1 MARAETARPS
11 RLPAFLAAFEVRNFR
26 LIWTGAFLSS
36 IGTWIQDVALS
47 WVIHTEFKNPAY
59 LGWRQFASELPLVTF
74 MLLGGVLADRFNKK
88 SILMAS
94 QFIQLGMALVLAG
107 LYFTAHLSIWAV
119 VLVGF
124 ITGLAQSQSA
134 PTYQAFLT
142 SIVPRDVIPRAVA
155 MNSLQ
160 FNLSRSIGPP
170 IAAVLLVALGAAWCF
185 FINALSFLAVVAALL
200 LIRIE
205 ASAPSVRA
213 PLGVASSLKEGFAYV
228 RRSPEIALIVGL
240 AGALSFFVFPL
251 TTFLPVVADEV
262 MGSGAAGYSMLLTAI
277 GLGAIVGA
285 IGTAHRGKFSGRGT
299 FVLTCF
305 IVGPLFAAAAVLCG
319 RQWLATILLFLYG
332 IIQVSGSST
341 MNGLV
346 QELAPD
352 DMRGRIVSLFGLT
365 FRGGSPLGAL
375 VIGYSIAAFGPAAA
389 ISASL
394 IGMSVVCA
402 ALLYASPRF
411 RRI

>member
-1 MARAETARPS
+1 M
-11 RLPAFLAAFEVRNFR
+11 RNFR

-74 MLLGGVLADRFNKK
+74 MLLGGVLADRVNKK
-88 SILMAS
+88 TILMAS
-94 QFIQLGMALVLAG
+94 QFIQLTLALVLAA
-107 LYFTAHLSIWAV
+107 LYFTRHLSIGSV
-119 VLVGF
+119 VIVGF

-142 SIVPRDVIPRAVA
+142 SIVPKDVIPRAVA

-170 IAAVLLVALGAAWCF
+170 IAAALLVALGAAWCF
-185 FINALSFLAVVAALL
+185 VINAFSFVAVVVALL
-200 LIRIE
+200 LIRIP
-205 ASAPSVRA
+205 ALVGSPKAHQ
-213 PLGVASSLKEGFAYV
+213 GVASSLKEGLAYV
-228 RRSPEIALIVGL
+228 RKAPDIAMIVGL

-262 MGSGAAGYSMLLTAI
+262 LGSGAGGYSMLLSAI

-285 IGTAHRGKFSGRGT
+285 IGTAHRGRFAGRGR

-305 IVGPLFAAAAVLCG
+305 TVGPLAAAGAVLCG
-319 RQWLATILLFLYG
+319 KQWLATALLFVYG
-332 IIQVSGSST
+332 VIQVSGSST
-341 MNGLV
+341 LNGLV
-346 QELAPD
+346 QELAPEE
-352 DMRGRIVSLFGLT
+352 MRGRILALFGFT

-375 VIGYSIAAFGPAAA
+375 MLGYSVTAFGPAAA

-394 IGMSVVCA
+394 VCMSALCA
-402 ALLYASPRF
+402 TLLYRSPRF
-411 RRI
+411 RGL

>member
-1 MARAETARPS
+1 M
-11 RLPAFLAAFEVRNFR
+11 
-26 LIWTGAFLSS
+26 
-36 IGTWIQDVALS
+36 S

-59 LGWRQFASELPLVTF
+59 LGWRQFASELPLVAF

-88 SILMAS
+88 TILMAS
-94 QFIQLGMALVLAG
+94 QVVQLTLALVLAG
-107 LYFTAHLSIWAV
+107 LYYTGHLSIWAV
-119 VLVGF
+119 VVVGF

-170 IAAVLLVALGAAWCF
+170 IAAALLVGLGAAWCF
-185 FINALSFLAVVAALL
+185 AINAFSFLAIMVSLMM
-200 LIRIE
+200 IRI
-205 ASAPSVRA
+205 
-213 PLGVASSLKEGFAYV
+213 PLAAANPRPPQGVAHSLKEGLAYV
-228 RRSPEIALIVGL
+228 RRSPDISMIVGL

-262 MGSGAAGYSMLLTAI
+262 LGSGAGGYSMLLSGI

-285 IGTAHRGKFSGRGT
+285 IGTAHRGRFEKRGK
-299 FVLTCF
+299 FVLICF
-305 IVGPLFAAAAVLCG
+305 IAGPLLAAAAVLCG
-319 RQWLATILLFLYG
+319 NQWMATVLLFGYG
-332 IIQVSGSST
+332 VVQVSGSST
-341 MNGLV
+341 LNGLV
-346 QELAPD
+346 QELAPEE
-352 DMRGRIVSLFGLT
+352 MRGRIVALFGFT

-375 VIGYSIAAFGPAAA
+375 LLGYSVIWFGPAVA

-394 IGMSVVCA
+394 IGMSLLCA
-402 ALLYASPRF
+402 AILYHSPRF
-411 RRI
+411 REL

>member
-1 MARAETARPS
+1 
-11 RLPAFLAAFEVRNFR
+11 VRNFR

-59 LGWRQFASELPLVTF
+59 LGWRQFASETPLVAF
-74 MLLGGVLADRFNKK
+74 MLLGGVLADRINKK
-88 SILMAS
+88 AILMAS
-94 QFIQLGMALVLAG
+94 QIIQLSLALVLAA
-107 LYFTAHLSIWAV
+107 LYFTHHLSIWSV
-119 VLVGF
+119 VAVGF

-142 SIVPRDVIPRAVA
+142 SIVPRDLIPRAVA

-170 IAAVLLVALGAAWCF
+170 IAAALLVALGAAWCF
-185 FINALSFLAVVAALL
+185 VINAFSFVAVVVALI
-200 LIRIE
+200 LIRIPMS
-205 ASAPSVRA
+205 ASPPKAGQ
-213 PLGVASSLKEGFAYV
+213 GVASSLKEGFAYV
-228 RRSPEIALIVGL
+228 RKAPDIAMIVML

-262 MGSGAAGYSMLLTAI
+262 LGSGASGYSMLLSGI

-285 IGTAHRGKFSGRGT
+285 IGTAHRGRFAGRGG

-305 IVGPLFAAAAVLCG
+305 SVGPLLAASAVLCG
-319 RQWLATILLFLYG
+319 RQWLATALLFGYG
-332 IIQVSGSST
+332 VVQTSGSST
-341 MNGLV
+341 LNGLV
-346 QELAPD
+346 QELAPEE
-352 DMRGRIVSLFGLT
+352 MRGRIVSLFGFT

-375 VIGYSIAAFGPAAA
+375 LLGYSVHAFGPAIAL
-389 ISASL
+389 SASL
-394 IGMSVVCA
+394 AAMSFLSA
-402 ALLYASPRF
+402 TLLYRSRHF
-411 RRI
+411 RAL

>member
-1 MARAETARPS
+1 MAQAETARPS

-26 LIWTGAFLSS
+26 LLWTGAFLSS

-94 QFIQLGMALVLAG
+94 QFVQLTMALVLAA
-107 LYFTAHLSIWAV
+107 LYFTGHLSIWAV
-119 VLVGF
+119 VVVGF

-170 IAAVLLVALGAAWCF
+170 IAAILLVAFGAAWCF

-200 LIRIE
+200 LIRID
-205 ASAPSVRA
+205 AAAPSVRA
-213 PLGVASSLKEGFAYV
+213 PQGVASSLREGFAYV
-228 RRSPEIALIVGL
+228 RKSPEIALIVGL

-262 MGSGAAGYSMLLTAI
+262 LGSGAQGYSLLLSAI

-285 IGTAHRGKFSGRGT
+285 IGTAHRGKFKDRGK
-299 FVLTCF
+299 FVLACF
-305 IVGPLFAAAAVLCG
+305 IAGPLFAAGAVLCG
-319 RQWLATILLFLYG
+319 RQWLAMILLFLYG

-352 DMRGRIVSLFGLT
+352 DMRGRIVALFGLT

-375 VIGYSIAAFGPAAA
+375 VIGYAVTAFGPAVAL
-389 ISASL
+389 SASL
-394 IGMSVVCA
+394 LGMSVVCA
-402 ALLYASPRF
+402 GLLYASPRF

>member
-1 MARAETARPS
+1 
-11 RLPAFLAAFEVRNFR
+11 VRNFR

-74 MLLGGVLADRFNKK
+74 MLIGGVLADRFNKK
-88 SILMAS
+88 SILLAS
-94 QFIQLGMALVLAG
+94 QLVQMALALVLAL
-107 LYFTAHLSIWAV
+107 LYFTGHLSIWAV
-119 VLVGF
+119 VIVGF

-142 SIVPRDVIPRAVA
+142 SVVPRDVIPRAVA

-170 IAAVLLVALGAAWCF
+170 IAAAVLVTLGAAWCF
-185 FINALSFLAVVAALL
+185 AINAFSFVAIVVALL
-200 LIRIE
+200 MIRLPAT
-205 ASAPSVRA
+205 ASSPATSQ
-213 PLGVASSLKEGFAYV
+213 GVASSLKEGLAYV
-228 RRSPEIALIVGL
+228 RKSPDIAMIVWL

-262 MGSGAAGYSMLLTAI
+262 LGTGAGGYSMLLSAI

-285 IGTAHRGKFSGRGT
+285 IGTAHRGRFEGRGR
-299 FVLTCF
+299 FVLLCF
-305 IVGPLFAAAAVLCG
+305 MVGPLLAAGAVLCG
-319 RQWLATILLFLYG
+319 NQWLATILMFGYG
-332 IIQVSGSST
+332 IVQVSGSST
-341 MNGLV
+341 LNGLV
-346 QELAPD
+346 QELAPEE
-352 DMRGRIVSLFGLT
+352 MRGRIVALFGLT

-375 VIGYSIAAFGPAAA
+375 LLGYSITWLGPAVAL
-389 ISASL
+389 SASL
-394 IGMSVVCA
+394 LGMSLLCG
-402 ALLYASPRF
+402 ALLYRSPRF
-411 RRI
+411 RAL

>member
-1 MARAETARPS
+1 MRPL
-11 RLPAFLAAFEVRNFR
+11 RLPVFLAAFEVPNFR
-26 LIWTGAFLSS
+26 LLWTGAFFSS

-47 WVIHTEFKNPAY
+47 WVIHTELRNPAY

-88 SILMAS
+88 TILMAS
-94 QFIQLGMALVLAG
+94 QLVQLAMALVLAA
-107 LYFTAHLSIWAV
+107 LYFSGRLSIWAV
-119 VLVGF
+119 VIVGF

-185 FINALSFLAVVAALL
+185 VINAFSFVAVLVALV
-200 LIRIE
+200 LIRLP
-205 ASAPSVRA
+205 AVSVGTKAPQ
-213 PLGVASSLKEGFAYV
+213 GVASSLKEGFAYV
-228 RRSPEIALIVGL
+228 RTSPEIALIVGL

-262 MGSGAAGYSMLLTAI
+262 LGSGARGYSVLLSAI

-285 IGTAHRGKFSGRGT
+285 LGTAHRGRVEGRGR
-299 FVLTCF
+299 FVLICF
-305 IVGPLFAAAAVLCG
+305 TVGPLMAAFAVLCG
-319 RQWLATILLFLYG
+319 RLWLASILLFLYG
-332 IIQVSGSST
+332 VLQVSGSST
-341 MNGLV
+341 LNGLV
-346 QELAPD
+346 QELAPEE
-352 DMRGRIVSLFGLT
+352 MRGRIVALFGLT

-375 VIGYSIAAFGPAAA
+375 VLGYLVTAYGPAFAL
-389 ISASL
+389 SASL
-394 IGMSVVCA
+394 VAMSLLCA
-402 ALLYASPRF
+402 TLLYISPRF

>member
-1 MARAETARPS
+1 M
-11 RLPAFLAAFEVRNFR
+11 
-26 LIWTGAFLSS
+26 
-36 IGTWIQDVALS
+36 S

-59 LGWRQFASELPLVTF
+59 LGWRQFASELPLVAF

-94 QFIQLGMALVLAG
+94 QIVQLTLALVLAS
-107 LYFTAHLSIWAV
+107 LYFTGHLSIWAV
-119 VLVGF
+119 VTVGF

-142 SIVPRDVIPRAVA
+142 SIVPKDVIPRAVA

-170 IAAVLLVALGAAWCF
+170 IAAALLVAFGAAWCF
-185 FINALSFLAVVAALL
+185 IINASSFLAVVAALL
-200 LIRIE
+200 LIRIP
-205 ASAPSVRA
+205 AAAP
-213 PLGVASSLKEGFAYV
+213 PTKPHQGVASSLREGLAYA
-228 RRSPEIALIVGL
+228 RQAPNIAMIVGL

-262 MGSGAAGYSMLLTAI
+262 LGSGAGGYSMLLSAI

-285 IGTAHRGKFSGRGT
+285 IGTAHRGKFEGRGK

-305 IVGPLFAAAAVLCG
+305 TVGPLLAVLAVLCG
-319 RQWLATILLFLYG
+319 RQWLAALLLFGYG
-332 IIQVSGSST
+332 IVQTSGSST
-341 MNGLV
+341 LNGLV
-346 QELAPD
+346 QELAPEH
-352 DMRGRIVSLFGLT
+352 MRGRILALFGFT

-375 VIGYSIAAFGPAAA
+375 LLGYSVTWFGPAIA

-394 IGMSVVCA
+394 IGMSLLCA
-402 ALLYASPRF
+402 TLLYRSPRF
-411 RRI
+411 REL

>member
-1 MARAETARPS
+1 
-11 RLPAFLAAFEVRNFR
+11 

-59 LGWRQFASELPLVTF
+59 LGWRQFASELPLVAF
-74 MLLGGVLADRFNKK
+74 MLLGGVLADRINKK
-88 SILMAS
+88 TILMTS
-94 QFIQLGMALVLAG
+94 QFVQLSMALVLAA
-107 LYFTAHLSIWAV
+107 LYFTGYLSIWAIV
-119 VLVGF
+119 TVGF

-170 IAAVLLVALGAAWCF
+170 IAAAVLVGLGAAWCF
-185 FINALSFLAVVAALL
+185 VFNAFSYVAVVVALL
-200 LIRIE
+200 LIRIP
-205 ASAPSVRA
+205 AAAPSVR
-213 PLGVASSLKEGFAYV
+213 PPQGMASSLREGFAYV
-228 RRSPEIALIVGL
+228 RKAPEIGLIVGL

-262 MGSGAAGYSMLLTAI
+262 LGSGAGGYSLLLSAI

-285 IGTAHRGKFSGRGT
+285 IATAHRGVFERRGK
-299 FVLTCF
+299 FVLICF
-305 IVGPLFAAAAVLCG
+305 TVGPLMAAGAVLCG
-319 RQWLATILLFLYG
+319 RQWLATALLFFYG
-332 IIQVSGSST
+332 VVQTSGSST

-346 QELAPD
+346 QELAPEE
-352 DMRGRIVSLFGLT
+352 MRGRILSLFGFA

-375 VIGYSIAAFGPAAA
+375 LLGYSVNAFGPAVAL
-389 ISASL
+389 SASL
-394 IGMSVVCA
+394 IGMSVLCA
-402 ALLYASPRF
+402 TLLYRSPRF
-411 RRI
+411 REL